1 MTKVIVKWFPYY
13 ESPPHYWNNFIDKMN
28 PGYPYPGITVSEMNS
43 WLEKYN
49 CIYQRNT
56 HDKTHPNRD
65 TNNIQ
70 KKTSV
75 NLIFDSE
82 SDKLAFI
89 LEWS

>member
-1 MTKVIVKWFPYY
+1 MTKVIVKWLPYY
-13 ESPPHYWNNFIDKMN
+13 ESPPHYWNNFIDKMK
-28 PGYPYPGITVSEMNS
+28 PGYHYLGIAVSEMNS

-49 CIYQRNT
+49 CIYQINT
-56 HDKTHPNRD
+56 HDK
-65 TNNIQ
+65 
-70 KKTSV
+70 KKISLNLIFDSES